1 MTSWWGMPGFEP
13 SPRQPEYMISSEAL
27 FTRGIRTLN
36 YLPPDEAQKWFNAG
50 MHEAYLNNWNG
61 IFEFYGFLLDGYDPD
76 SLEGPS
82 LEAKNIVR
90 SNEYEIRVI
99 VNTMDYAIEPLTE
112 EEQREFST
120 KAQEVAP
127 LLWALGSDASGYEYF
142 GPPKGLDWES
152 FATADPLIPDPPT
165 TPFIP
170 SNPSGKQL
178 LIVGSINESVTPYSF
193 AKDTAA
199 LLGAPLVSV
208 ESSQHAPA
216 AGVTTM
222 SASIQF
228 SWRISLA
235 PQRLSM

>member
-1 MTSWWGMPGFEP
+1 LAQELFNTGM
-13 SPRQPEYMISSEAL
+13 
-27 FTRGIRTLN
+27 
-36 YLPPDEAQKWFNAG
+36 DD
-50 MHEAYLNNWNG
+50 AYLSNWNG
-61 IFEFYGFLLDGYDPD
+61 TFEWLGFSLDGYDSD
-76 SLEGPS
+76 SLTGSS
-82 LEAKNIVR
+82 LDAKNIVR

-99 VNTMDYAIEPLTE
+99 VNTMDYARVPLTE
-112 EEQREFST
+112 EQQRELST
-120 KAQEVAP
+120 KAREIAP
-127 LLWALGSDASGYEYF
+127 LLSALYSDASGYEYF

-152 FATADPLIPDPPT
+152 FATADPLIPDPPR

-216 AGVTTM
+216 AGYDNECINTVLLAYFLGTAEVVDVTCPG
-222 SASIQF
+222 A
-228 SWRISLA
+228 
-235 PQRLSM
+235 